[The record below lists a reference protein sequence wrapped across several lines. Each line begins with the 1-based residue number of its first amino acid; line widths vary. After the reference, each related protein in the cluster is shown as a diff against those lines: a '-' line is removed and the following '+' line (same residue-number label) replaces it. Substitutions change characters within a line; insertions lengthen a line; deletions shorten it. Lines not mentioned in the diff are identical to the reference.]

1 MAINPLVPISKTLGV
16 VKTTA
21 GLTQKTLR
29 GISNILS
36 EKNKDRK
43 TISSNIKILKQRR
56 IQDSRRKTI
65 QDAISA
71 PTVVTSY
78 KGPSILAQKSDSTS
92 FTSRIMGFLGFIA
105 AGWTLRN
112 MPTWISIGDQLIKRI
127 GETRGVITEF
137 GTSIQNFIFDIG
149 GIFNAAFLNIKQF
162 DFTDNSG
169 RLRSSLDELS
179 GTIATMGNQLEEALS
194 ILTQPFL
201 DVPPLGSRSEKP
213 SAYDE
218 KPEPPT
224 PAGPGG
230 SVGTKEQRAMLDAIA
245 FAEGT
250 RDQPNKGYNTMFTF
264 KQFSGYEDH
273 PRKINRGGGYSSD
286 AAGRYQFL
294 STTWDRLARKLGLKD
309 FSPENQ
315 DKAAIELAREKGIT
329 QNILEKEGM
338 SARVSRLLGTQ
349 WAAMSG
355 SNLGQGTK
363 SLSSIQKAYQISLGK
378 QTTTLNPPVAKPK
391 PTTPG
396 KIPTSVIDEINV
408 SGPKGGTSTVG
419 RSGGRG
425 EYLSRGGAHKGID
438 IGTSG
443 QKGYY
448 VSFAQSGKV
457 TYAGWNDGGY
467 GYLVI
472 IRSGNL
478 EFFFAHLAKIS
489 VKNGS
494 PYNGETIGEIGNT
507 GRSSGIHLHFEVRI
521 DGGGAI
527 NPEPYLKFLS
537 IGRQFTAIDG
547 KPIQPLTPLVGSDS
561 TTVRV
566 DNEELQIDSSSIAS
580 FGKLMQSLTTEQRG
594 RKVVV
599 IDDRKPS
606 SPPMIFSSG
615 GDDIV
620 SSGANEF
627 TLVNNFMKNKL
638 LLDLTYL

>member
-1 MAINPLVPISKTLGV
+1 
-16 VKTTA
+16 
-21 GLTQKTLR
+21 
-29 GISNILS
+29 
-36 EKNKDRK
+36 
-43 TISSNIKILKQRR
+43 
-56 IQDSRRKTI
+56 
-65 QDAISA
+65 
-71 PTVVTSY
+71 
-78 KGPSILAQKSDSTS
+78 
-92 FTSRIMGFLGFIA
+92 
-105 AGWTLRN
+105 
-112 MPTWISIGDQLIKRI
+112 
-127 GETRGVITEF
+127 
-137 GTSIQNFIFDIG
+137 
-149 GIFNAAFLNIKQF
+149 
-162 DFTDNSG
+162 
-169 RLRSSLDELS
+169 
-179 GTIATMGNQLEEALS
+179 MGNQLEEALS
-194 ILTQPFL
+194 ILTQPFI
-201 DVPPLGSRSEKP
+201 DVPPLGSRSPKP

-224 PAGPGG
+224 PPGPGG

-250 RDQPNKGYNTMFTF
+250 RDRKDNGYKTLFGGG
-264 KQFSGYEDH
+264 QFSDYSKH
-273 PRKINRGGGYSSD
+273 PDTVVRSGRYASA
-286 AAGRYQFL
+286 AAGRYQFMPF
-294 STTWDRLARKLGLKD
+294 TFNRLAKKLGLKD
-309 FSPENQ
+309 FSPESQ
-315 DKAAIELAREKGIT
+315 DKAAIELAREKGVT

-338 SARVSRLLGTQ
+338 SARVSSLLGTQ

-378 QTTTLNPPVAKPK
+378 QTTTLNPPVAKPQ

-396 KIPTSVIDEINV
+396 KVPTSVIDEVNV

-425 EYLSRGGAHKGID
+425 EYLARGGRHKGID

-478 EFFFAHLAKIS
+478 EFFFAHLAKIL
-489 VKNGS
+489 VKNGA

-507 GRSSGIHLHFEVRI
+507 GRSSGTHLHFEVRI
-521 DGGGAI
+521 AGGGSI

-537 IGRQFTAIDG
+537 IGRQFAAIDG
-547 KPIQPLTPLVGSDS
+547 KPLQPLTPLVGSDS
-561 TTVRV
+561 TTVRI
-566 DNEELQIDSSSIAS
+566 DNQELQIDSASIAT
-580 FGKLMQSLTTEQRG
+580 FGKLLENLTTEQRG

-599 IDDRKPS
+599 IDDRKPT
-606 SPPMIFSSG
+606 SPPMILSAGG
-615 GDDIV
+615 GDIL
-620 SSGANEF
+620 SSDVNEF